1 MRNFWIR
8 MLTRWFSWFF
18 RIINIHQ
25 CLNIL
30 FDGVDREPRQEK
42 QTIFCYMQ
50 FKWCNC
56 QKLLRW
62 LKLITCS
69 CTCREYTVKKNI
81 TTGKKDNQLSHEN
94 SIKDPHF
101 YCKQKS
107 RFILRHLTH
116 KKNLKR
122 FITECIPDVRA
133 TLS

>member
-1 MRNFWIR
+1 MESIGNPDKKNKQPFV
-8 MLTRWFSWFF
+8 TC
-18 RIINIHQ
+18 N
-25 CLNIL
+25 LN
-30 FDGVDREPRQEK
+30 GV
-42 QTIFCYMQ
+42 IVN
-50 FKWCNC
+50 NC
-56 QKLLRW
+56 CRW

-69 CTCREYTVKKNI
+69 CTGREYTVEKNI
-81 TTGKKDNQLSHEN
+81 TTVKKDNQLSHES